1 MTPNFFISEYSF
13 SQEEAFLRW
22 FLQWT
27 IESNKTV
34 KPHLHATAK
43 SFLTLVCSRAN
54 FHLDFE
60 IDRVRDVTHELGSE
74 NGLWFILNDDAALE
88 INTGNLYDHVLDE
101 IQKNRTK
108 LVAEYNIASSRVCA
122 FTYDCQDFANDIR
135 GLTDQ
140 GFPLIDRRDLL
151 RLFSSLIGIQA
162 ELESDTYS
170 DFKKYLL
177 QLENEAQRF
186 LRLPPSEWKWAQ
198 WAGYCHELYLRFG
211 NGRHGLLLESAHTS
225 QEFFDMEHRVVE
237 GGVLFLRISNKHH
250 LSFILLLED
259 RAERRKWYAYWQNK
273 VFATSQQLGLEIVRP
288 HRVGVGRDAVL
299 ATQAQSYMVLKE
311 VGVIDLE
318 ATENIIK
325 LVTIIVKNPAMI
337 FKKFTN

>member
-34 KPHLHATAK
+34 KPQLHATAK

-151 RLFSSLIGIQA
+151 RLFFSLIGIQA

-177 QLENEAQRF
+177 QLESEAQRF

-198 WAGYCHELYLRFG
+198 WVGYCHEFYLRFG
-211 NGRHGLLLESAHTS
+211 NGRHG
-225 QEFFDMEHRVVE
+225 
-237 GGVLFLRISNKHH
+237 
-250 LSFILLLED
+250 
-259 RAERRKWYAYWQNK
+259 
-273 VFATSQQLGLEIVRP
+273 
-288 HRVGVGRDAVL
+288 
-299 ATQAQSYMVLKE
+299 
-311 VGVIDLE
+311 
-318 ATENIIK
+318 
-325 LVTIIVKNPAMI
+325 
-337 FKKFTN
+337 

>member
-250 LSFILLLED
+250 LSFMLQLDNLE
-259 RAERRKWYAYWQNK
+259 ERRKWHVSWQNK
-273 VFATSQQLGLEIVRP
+273 IFCSCQRLGLEVVSP
-288 HRVGVGRDAVL
+288 DRVGVGKEFVL
-299 ATQAQSYMVLKE
+299 GMLARSCTALGYDGMV
-311 VGVIDLE
+311 DME
-318 ATENIIK
+318 ATAKEIDMAN
-325 LVTIIVKNPAMI
+325 LVIGNSP
-337 FKKFTN
+337 

>member
-108 LVAEYNIASSRVCA
+108 LIAEYNIASSRVCA

-211 NGRHGLLLESAHTS
+211 NGRRGLLLESAHTS
-225 QEFFDMEHRVVE
+225 QEFFDMEHRIVE

-250 LSFILLLED
+250 LSFMLQLDNLE
-259 RAERRKWYAYWQNK
+259 ERRKWHVSWQNK
-273 VFATSQQLGLEIVRP
+273 IFCSCQRLGLEVVSP
-288 HRVGVGRDAVL
+288 DRVGVGKEFVL
-299 ATQAQSYMVLKE
+299 GMLARSCTDLGDDGMV
-311 VGVIDLE
+311 DME
-318 ATENIIK
+318 ATAKEIDMAN
-325 LVTIIVKNPAMI
+325 LVIGNSS
-337 FKKFTN
+337 

>member
-13 SQEEAFLRW
+13 SLEEAFLRW

-27 IESNKTV
+27 IESNKVV
-34 KPHLHATAK
+34 KPNLHATAK
-43 SFLTLVCSRAN
+43 SFLTLGCSKTN

-60 IDRVRDVTHELGSE
+60 IDSVTDVTHELGSE
-74 NGLWFILNDDAALE
+74 NGLWFILNDDTALA
-88 INTGNLYDHVLDE
+88 INTGNLYEHVLDE
-101 IQKNRTK
+101 IRKNCAK

-122 FTYDCQDFANDIR
+122 FTYDYQDFANDIR

-177 QLENEAQRF
+177 QLENEAQGF

-198 WAGYCHELYLRFG
+198 WTGYCHELYFRFG

-250 LSFILLLED
+250 LSFMLQLENLE
-259 RAERRKWYAYWQNK
+259 ERRKWFAYWQNK
-273 VFATSQQLGLEIVRP
+273 VSATGQQLSLEIVRP
-288 HRVGVGRDAVL
+288 HRVGVGKDVVL
-299 ATQAQSYMVLKE
+299 ATLAQGY
-311 VGVIDLE
+311 
-318 ATENIIK
+318 
-325 LVTIIVKNPAMI
+325 MI
-337 FKKFTN
+337 FQDDGLVDIKATADKIKSVSLAIAICNS

>member
-13 SQEEAFLRW
+13 SLEEAFLRW

-43 SFLTLVCSRAN
+43 SFLTLVCSKTN

-60 IDRVRDVTHELGSE
+60 IDSVTDVTHELDSE
-74 NGLWFILNDDAALE
+74 NGLWFILNDDAALA
-88 INTGNLYDHVLDE
+88 INTGNLYEHVLDE
-101 IQKNRTK
+101 IQKNRSK
-108 LVAEYNIASSRVCA
+108 LAADYNITSSSVCA
-122 FTYDCQDFANDIR
+122 FTYDCQDFTNDIR
-135 GLTDQ
+135 SLSDQ

-151 RLFSSLIGIQA
+151 RLFSSHIGTQA

-170 DFKKYLL
+170 DFKNYLL
-177 QLENEAQRF
+177 QLQNEAQRF

-198 WAGYCHELYLRFG
+198 WMGYCHELYLCFG
-211 NGRHGLLLESAHTS
+211 NGRHGFLLESAHTS

-250 LSFILLLED
+250 LSFMLHLDNLE
-259 RAERRKWYAYWQNK
+259 ERRKWFAYWQNK
-273 VFATSQQLGLEIVRP
+273 FSATGQQLSLEIVRP
-288 HRVGVGRDAVL
+288 HRVGIDKDVVL
-299 ATQAQSYMVLKE
+299 ATLAQGYMVFQHDGLVDIK
-311 VGVIDLE
+311 
-318 ATENIIK
+318 ATADKIK
-325 LVTIIVKNPAMI
+325 SVSLAIAICNS
-337 FKKFTN
+337 

>member
-198 WAGYCHELYLRFG
+198 WAGYCHELYMRFG
-211 NGRHGLLLESAHTS
+211 NGRRGRFVDLIARTS
-225 QEFFDMEHRVVE
+225 HEFFDMGHQVVD
-237 GGVLFLRISNKHH
+237 GGILFLRIDDKHQ
-250 LSFILLLED
+250 LSFMLQIEKLE
-259 RAERRKWYAYWQNK
+259 ERRKWLAYWQDK
-273 VFATSQQLGLEIVRP
+273 VFAISKQLGLEIVRP
-288 HRVGVGRDAVL
+288 RCVGAEKDVVL
-299 ATQAQSYMVLKE
+299 ATLARSYMALQDDGLVDVQATSDTIDSVSVLLA
-311 VGVIDLE
+311 I
-318 ATENIIK
+318 
-325 LVTIIVKNPAMI
+325 
-337 FKKFTN
+337 

>member
-198 WAGYCHELYLRFG
+198 WAGYCHELYSRFG
-211 NGRHGLLLESAHTS
+211 NGRRGLLLESAYTS

-250 LSFILLLED
+250 LSFMLQLDNLE
-259 RAERRKWYAYWQNK
+259 ERRKWHVSWQNK
-273 VFATSQQLGLEIVRP
+273 IFCSCQRLGLEVVSP
-288 HRVGVGRDAVL
+288 DRVGVGKEFVL
-299 ATQAQSYMVLKE
+299 GMLARSCTALGDDGMV
-311 VGVIDLE
+311 DME
-318 ATENIIK
+318 ATAKEIDMAN
-325 LVTIIVKNPAMI
+325 LVIGNSS
-337 FKKFTN
+337 

>member
-108 LVAEYNIASSRVCA
+108 LIAEYNIASSRVCA

-198 WAGYCHELYLRFG
+198 WAGYCHELYSRFG
-211 NGRHGLLLESAHTS
+211 NGRRGLLLESAYTS

-250 LSFILLLED
+250 LSFMLQLDNLE
-259 RAERRKWYAYWQNK
+259 ERRKWHVSWQNK
-273 VFATSQQLGLEIVRP
+273 IFCSCQRLGLEVVSP
-288 HRVGVGRDAVL
+288 DRVGVGKEFVL
-299 ATQAQSYMVLKE
+299 GMLARSCTALGDDGMV
-311 VGVIDLE
+311 DME
-318 ATENIIK
+318 ATAKEIDMAN
-325 LVTIIVKNPAMI
+325 LVIGNSS
-337 FKKFTN
+337 

>member
-198 WAGYCHELYLRFG
+198 WAGYCHEL
-211 NGRHGLLLESAHTS
+211 
-225 QEFFDMEHRVVE
+225 
-237 GGVLFLRISNKHH
+237 
-250 LSFILLLED
+250 
-259 RAERRKWYAYWQNK
+259 
-273 VFATSQQLGLEIVRP
+273 
-288 HRVGVGRDAVL
+288 
-299 ATQAQSYMVLKE
+299 
-311 VGVIDLE
+311 
-318 ATENIIK
+318 
-325 LVTIIVKNPAMI
+325 
-337 FKKFTN
+337 

>member
-151 RLFSSLIGIQA
+151 RLFSSPVGVRA
-162 ELESDTYS
+162 EVESDTYS

-177 QLENEAQRF
+177 QLENEAQGF
-186 LRLPPSEWKWAQ
+186 LRMPPAVWKWTQ
-198 WAGYCHELYLRFG
+198 WVGYCHDLYMRFG
-211 NGRHGLLLESAHTS
+211 NGRRGRFVDLIARTS
-225 QEFFDMEHRVVE
+225 HEFFDMGHQVVD
-237 GGVLFLRISNKHH
+237 GGILFLRIDDKHQ
-250 LSFILLLED
+250 LSFMLQIEKLE
-259 RAERRKWYAYWQNK
+259 ERRKWLAYWQDK
-273 VFATSQQLGLEIVRP
+273 VFAISKQLGLEIVRP
-288 HRVGVGRDAVL
+288 RCVGAEKDVVL
-299 ATQAQSYMVLKE
+299 ATLAQSYMALQDDGLVDVQATSDKISSVSVLLA
-311 VGVIDLE
+311 I
-318 ATENIIK
+318 
-325 LVTIIVKNPAMI
+325 
-337 FKKFTN
+337 

>member
-198 WAGYCHELYLRFG
+198 WAGYCHELYMRFG
-211 NGRHGLLLESAHTS
+211 NGRRGRFVDLIARTS
-225 QEFFDMEHRVVE
+225 HEFFDMGHQVVD
-237 GGVLFLRISNKHH
+237 GGILFLRIDDKHQ
-250 LSFILLLED
+250 LSFMLQIEKLE
-259 RAERRKWYAYWQNK
+259 ERRKWLAYWQDK
-273 VFATSQQLGLEIVRP
+273 VFAISKQLGLEIVRP
-288 HRVGVGRDAVL
+288 RCVGAEKDVVL
-299 ATQAQSYMVLKE
+299 ATLAQSYMALQDDGLVDVQATSDKISSVSVLLA
-311 VGVIDLE
+311 I
-318 ATENIIK
+318 
-325 LVTIIVKNPAMI
+325 
-337 FKKFTN
+337 

>member
-151 RLFSSLIGIQA
+151 RLFSSPVGVRA
-162 ELESDTYS
+162 EVESDTYS

-177 QLENEAQRF
+177 QLENEAQGF
-186 LRLPPSEWKWAQ
+186 LRMPPAVWKWTQ
-198 WAGYCHELYLRFG
+198 WVGYCHDLYMRFG
-211 NGRHGLLLESAHTS
+211 NGRRGRFVDLIARTS
-225 QEFFDMEHRVVE
+225 HEFFDMGHQVVD
-237 GGVLFLRISNKHH
+237 GGILFLRIDDKHQ
-250 LSFILLLED
+250 LSFMLQIEKLE
-259 RAERRKWYAYWQNK
+259 ERRKWLAYWQDK
-273 VFATSQQLGLEIVRP
+273 VFAISKQLGLEIVRP
-288 HRVGVGRDAVL
+288 RCVGAEKDVVL
-299 ATQAQSYMVLKE
+299 ATLAQSYMALQDDGLVDVQATSDTIDSVSVLLA
-311 VGVIDLE
+311 I
-318 ATENIIK
+318 
-325 LVTIIVKNPAMI
+325 
-337 FKKFTN
+337 

>member
-177 QLENEAQRF
+177 
-186 LRLPPSEWKWAQ
+186 
-198 WAGYCHELYLRFG
+198 
-211 NGRHGLLLESAHTS
+211 
-225 QEFFDMEHRVVE
+225 
-237 GGVLFLRISNKHH
+237 
-250 LSFILLLED
+250 
-259 RAERRKWYAYWQNK
+259 
-273 VFATSQQLGLEIVRP
+273 
-288 HRVGVGRDAVL
+288 L
-299 ATQAQSYMVLKE
+299 AL
-311 VGVIDLE
+311 IH
-318 ATENIIK
+318 I
-325 LVTIIVKNPAMI
+325 
-337 FKKFTN
+337 